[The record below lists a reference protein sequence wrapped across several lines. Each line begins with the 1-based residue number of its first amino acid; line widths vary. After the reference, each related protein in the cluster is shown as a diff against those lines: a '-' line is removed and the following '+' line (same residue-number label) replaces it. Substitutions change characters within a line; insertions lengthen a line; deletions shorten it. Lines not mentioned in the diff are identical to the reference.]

1 MKKILLTFI
10 FIFSTHLI
18 SAQYLKL
25 SVYSEVSIITVGPG
39 ENLYEVFGHSTVRI
53 KDPVLN
59 FDLAYNYGVFDF
71 SKPGFYSNFAKGK
84 LEYLLARYPFHN
96 FIKSNQQDKRWVK
109 EQVLDLTQ
117 EQKQQ
122 FFEFLETNAKREN
135 AYYLYDPYFN
145 NCATK
150 LRDISRIILKDSI
163 ALSNEYASGRETT
176 LRELMNSEL
185 HWNTWG
191 NLGINIALGTIL
203 DKKATADQYLYL
215 PDYVYESFKNGT
227 IIRNGV
233 EIPIVKKE
241 IDILV
246 FEETESS
253 TGFSSP
259 FVMLSLLLLIGIII
273 TYRDLKRGRRSKW
286 FDFTLFFITGVI
298 GVGIAFLWFFTDHKI
313 TPNNFNFLWAFAP
326 NIIVGFYLLKKNISS
341 FLKKYIWSLNIL
353 LVLMVIIWL
362 VRIQLFATSLLPILL
377 LLGLRY
383 LYLLTSKE

>member
-1 MKKILLTFI
+1 MKKTLLAFI
-10 FIFSTHLI
+10 FIFSSHLTF
-18 SAQYLKL
+18 AQYFKL

-96 FIKSNQQDKRWVK
+96 FVKSNQQDKRWVK

-117 EQKQQ
+117 EQKQH

-163 ALSNEYASGRETT
+163 ALSNEYAIGRTTT
-176 LRELMNSEL
+176 LRQLMNNEL
-185 HWNTWG
+185 RWNTWG

-215 PDYVYESFKNGT
+215 PDYVYEAFKNGT
-227 IIRNGV
+227 IVRNGV

-241 IDILV
+241 NDILI
-246 FEETESS
+246 FEETASVFR
-253 TGFSSP
+253 FSSP
-259 FVMLSLLLLIGIII
+259 FVILSLLLIIGILI
-273 TYRDLKRGRRSKW
+273 TYRDIKRGRRSKW
-286 FDFTLFFITGVI
+286 FDFALFFIPGVI
-298 GVGIAFLWFFTDHKI
+298 GIGIAFLWFFTDHKI

-326 NIIVGFYLLKKNISS
+326 NAIVGFYLLKKSISS
-341 FLKKYIWSLNIL
+341 FLKKYILSLNIFL
-353 LVLMVIIWL
+353 ALMAVIWL
-362 VRIQLFATSLLPILL
+362 VGIQLFAVSLLPVLL

>member
-1 MKKILLTFI
+1 MKRVLLTLL
-10 FIFSTHLI
+10 FIFSAHLTF
-18 SAQYLKL
+18 AQYLKL
-25 SVYSEVSIITVGPG
+25 SVYSEVSIVTVGPG

-96 FIKSNQQDKRWVK
+96 FIRSNQQDKRWVK

-122 FFEFLETNAKREN
+122 FFEFLEHNAKLEN

-163 ALSNEYASGRETT
+163 QLGDEYVSGDDTT
-176 LRELMNSEL
+176 LRQLMNNEL
-185 HWNTWG
+185 YWNTWG
-191 NLGINIALGTIL
+191 SLGINIALGTIL

-215 PDYVYESFKNGT
+215 PDYVFEAFKKGT
-227 IIRNGV
+227 IVRDGV

-241 IDILV
+241 NDILV

-253 TGFSSP
+253 FTFLSP
-259 FVMLSLLLLIGIII
+259 LGVLFLFLFIGILI
-273 TYRDLKRGRRSKW
+273 TYRDLKRKRRSKW

-298 GVGIAFLWFFTDHKI
+298 GIGIVFLWFFTDHKI
-313 TPNNFNFLWAFAP
+313 TPNNFNVLWAFAP
-326 NIIVGFYLLKKNISS
+326 NSIIAFYLLKRNPNS
-341 FLKKYIWSLNIL
+341 LVKKYIWIVQIFLAV
-353 LVLMVIIWL
+353 LVVIWL
-362 VRIQLFATSLLPILL
+362 TGVQLFAISLIPLLL
-377 LLGLRY
+377 LLGIRY
-383 LYLLTSKE
+383 YYLLTSKE